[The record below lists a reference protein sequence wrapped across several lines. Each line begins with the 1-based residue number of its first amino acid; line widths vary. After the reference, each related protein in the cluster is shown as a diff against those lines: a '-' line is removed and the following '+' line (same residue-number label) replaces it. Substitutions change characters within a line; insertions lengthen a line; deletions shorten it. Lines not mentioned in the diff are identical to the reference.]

1 MKKIINL
8 CIIFFFLICFKNVS
22 SNELKI
28 IVKLNNDII
37 TNIDIENEKNFLSIL
52 NEELEKLN
60 GKEFF
65 DLAKNS
71 LIKEKIKKI
80 EIEKYID
87 VNQEFEFENELI
99 AKFYKKQNLNN
110 ENELKNFLK
119 EKNLEYN
126 LVKKKLLIEALW
138 NQIVYEKY
146 KNNIKINR
154 EKIEKDIKNYIN
166 NLDRKYEYKLSE
178 ILISENQIS
187 PKKLYATIDEVGF
200 KVAANKLSNSDTSK
214 FGGEIGWVKETN
226 LSSKILNKINKLEI
240 GEISDPI
247 EIQGSYIVLKIDE
260 KKQIKLNY
268 DLQKEIKN
276 QIAYETNQQLNKYSL
291 NYYKRL
297 KQNTIVNEN

>member
-1 MKKIINL
+1 M
-8 CIIFFFLICFKNVS
+8 
-22 SNELKI
+22 
-28 IVKLNNDII
+28 
-37 TNIDIENEKNFLSIL
+37 
-52 NEELEKLN
+52 
-60 GKEFF
+60 
-65 DLAKNS
+65 
-71 LIKEKIKKI
+71 
-80 EIEKYID
+80 
-87 VNQEFEFENELI
+87 
-99 AKFYKKQNLNN
+99 
-110 ENELKNFLK
+110 
-119 EKNLEYN
+119 
-126 LVKKKLLIEALW
+126 
-138 NQIVYEKY
+138 
-146 KNNIKINR
+146 
-154 EKIEKDIKNYIN
+154 
-166 NLDRKYEYKLSE
+166 
-178 ILISENQIS
+178 
-187 PKKLYATIDEVGF
+187 GF